1 MKYFIRAAKYLIYFA
16 VLFSI
21 IVLIVFY
28 TSSKPEGITVFD
40 LFKEGSGYKI
50 LGFFIVFSAI
60 YPLLGFSRKQIYVS
74 NFAEKEKEIIEL
86 LQNGNYII
94 ETQTPTTLTFRLRNK
109 FLRLMRMYEDRI
121 TIDFSENPVIIEGF
135 RKDVLRFSRGIE
147 YICQKETE

>member
-28 TSSKPEGITVFD
+28 TSSRPEGITVFD

-50 LGFFIVFSAI
+50 LGFFIVFSAV
-60 YPLLGFSRKQIYVS
+60 YPLLGFTRKQIYVS

-94 ETQTPTTLTFRLRNK
+94 ENQTPTSITFRLRNK

-135 RKDVLRFSRGIE
+135 RKDALRFSRGIE

>member
-40 LFKEGSGYKI
+40 LFKAGSGYKI
-50 LGFFIVFSAI
+50 LGFFILFSAV

>member
-50 LGFFIVFSAI
+50 LGFFIVFSAV

-94 ETQTPTTLTFRLRNK
+94 ETQTPTSITFRLRNK

-121 TIDFSENPVIIEGF
+121 SIDFSGNPVIIEGF

>member
-28 TSSKPEGITVFD
+28 TSSRPEGITVFD

-50 LGFFIVFSAI
+50 LGFFIVFSAV
-60 YPLLGFSRKQIYVS
+60 YPLLGFTRKQIYVS

-94 ETQTPTTLTFRLRNK
+94 ENQTPTSITFRLRNK

-135 RKDVLRFSRGIE
+135 RKDALRFSRGIE
-147 YICQKETE
+147 YICQKENE

>member
-50 LGFFIVFSAI
+50 LGFFIVFSAV

>member
-50 LGFFIVFSAI
+50 LGFFIVFSAV

-94 ETQTPTTLTFRLRNK
+94 ETQTPTSLTFRLRNK

-147 YICQKETE
+147 YICQKENE